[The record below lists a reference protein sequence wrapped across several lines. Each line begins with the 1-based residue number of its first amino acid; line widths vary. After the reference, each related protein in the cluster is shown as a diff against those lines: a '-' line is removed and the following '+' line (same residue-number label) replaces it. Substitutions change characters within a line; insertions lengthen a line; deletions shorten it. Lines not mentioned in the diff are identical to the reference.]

1 MVSIAI
7 FLSGNEKGMKMYVY
21 RTYIGNFSFASEEN
35 DLILLHFVSFA
46 ADNG

>member
-7 FLSGNEKGMKMYVY
+7 FLSGNEKGMKTYVC
-21 RTYIGNFSFASEEN
+21 RTSIGSFSFASEEN